1 MKLTMKNIKKGL
13 PMREI
18 FVISNNLPQNLSKLG
33 FRPLNL
39 MDNQYVYYFPVV
51 RNSRNVSLTGRILA
65 YTDDKKVTIDVIDNN
80 GIFYYPF
87 YNESKY
93 GNYEIILE
101 EIHKNIAKEF
111 AKLGIKNKTRR
122 KKNGKD

>member
-1 MKLTMKNIKKGL
+1 
-13 PMREI
+13 MRETYI
-18 FVISNNLPQNLSKLG
+18 ISNNTQQNLSKLG

-39 MDNQYVYYFPVV
+39 MDNQYVYYFPIM
-51 RNSRNVSLTGRILA
+51 RNIKNVSLMGRILA
-65 YTDDKKVTIDVIDNN
+65 YTDNKKVTIDVLDQS
-80 GIFYYPF
+80 GTFYYPF

-111 AKLGIKNKTRR
+111 TKLGIKNKTRR

>member
-1 MKLTMKNIKKGL
+1 
-13 PMREI
+13 MREI

-51 RNSRNVSLTGRILA
+51 RNSRNISLTGRILA
-65 YTDDKKVTIDVIDNN
+65 YTDDKKVTIDVLDQS
-80 GIFYYPF
+80 GTFYYPF
-87 YNESKY
+87 YNEPKY
-93 GNYEIILE
+93 GNYEVILE

>member
-1 MKLTMKNIKKGL
+1 
-13 PMREI
+13 MRETYI
-18 FVISNNLPQNLSKLG
+18 ISNNLPQNLSKLG

-39 MDNQYVYYFPVV
+39 MDNQYVYYFPVM
-51 RNSRNVSLTGRILA
+51 RNSKNVSLTGRILA
-65 YTDDKKVTIDVIDNN
+65 YTDNKKVTIDVIDQN

-87 YNESKY
+87 YNDKY
-93 GNYEIILE
+93 GNYEIILK

-111 AKLGIKNKTRR
+111 SKLEIKNTNKKTTRR

>member
-1 MKLTMKNIKKGL
+1 
-13 PMREI
+13 MREI
-18 FVISNNLPQNLSKLG
+18 FIISNNLPQNLSKLG

-39 MDNQYVYYFPVV
+39 MDNQYVYYFPIM
-51 RNSRNVSLTGRILA
+51 RNIKNVSLMGRILA
-65 YTDDKKVTIDVIDNN
+65 YTDNKKVTIDVLDQS
-80 GIFYYPF
+80 GTFYYPF

-111 AKLGIKNKTRR
+111 TKLGIKNKTRR

>member
-1 MKLTMKNIKKGL
+1 
-13 PMREI
+13 MRETYI
-18 FVISNNLPQNLSKLG
+18 ISNNLPQNLSKLG

-39 MDNQYVYYFPVV
+39 MDNQYVYYFPIM
-51 RNSRNVSLTGRILA
+51 RNSKNVSLMGRILA
-65 YTDDKKVTIDVIDNN
+65 YTDNKKVTIDVLDQS

-93 GNYEIILE
+93 GNYEVILE

-111 AKLGIKNKTRR
+111 TKLGIKSTNKNTTRR

>member
-1 MKLTMKNIKKGL
+1 
-13 PMREI
+13 MREV

-51 RNSRNVSLTGRILA
+51 RNSRNISLTGRILA
-65 YTDDKKVTIDVIDNN
+65 YTDDKKVTIDIIDNN
-80 GIFYYPF
+80 GTFYYPF

-93 GNYEIILE
+93 GNYEVILE

>member
-1 MKLTMKNIKKGL
+1 
-13 PMREI
+13 MREI

-51 RNSRNVSLTGRILA
+51 RNSKNVSLMGRILA
-65 YTDDKKVTIDVIDNN
+65 YTDNKKVTIDVLDQS
-80 GIFYYPF
+80 GTFYYPF